1 MEKIKSMKYKR
12 DFLLAE
18 LIDSFFT
25 KKEISSLNKKLEVKD
40 KSNLKK
46 TNIKTNKLQ
55 IPILTADI
63 EIELIITFAFEK
75 LSDNKYLEFLFHLG
89 QYTITTG
96 QNSQAIYIH
105 ENILR
110 VTEGKVDFEN
120 FYANASL
127 ALGELYSRQA
137 LWKLCLN
144 YIKQANKI
152 FRKQN
157 NLKGASNCEN
167 LLGTVYGEYGNL
179 KKAKEHFEKSIS
191 FLDPLKDSELIG
203 KIENN
208 LGITYNIQG
217 ELDTALSYYNRA
229 LTNFEKIRDLKRMAE
244 VHHNMGMLYSKK
256 DSSRQAIKEFDASI
270 AFAKR
275 INYKQSL
282 VMSYLSKAH
291 LLIIQKDFNLAEAL
305 TNEAF
310 ELCNAINDKMAFGD
324 VFKLKGVIQR
334 NFKKYSLAEHY
345 LSTSIRINKE
355 LKNELNH
362 AESEFELGILYS
374 EKGELKESKKHFLV
388 ALKYYKKIKAQ
399 KEIKEIERN
408 LKNIYSI

>member
-1 MEKIKSMKYKR
+1 MGKIKTMKYKR
-12 DFLLAE
+12 DLLLSE
-18 LIDSFFT
+18 LLSSFFA
-25 KKEISSLNKKLEVKD
+25 KKEITALNKKLEIKD
-40 KSNLKK
+40 DSNLKK
-46 TNIKTNKLQ
+46 SNAKSKEPQNLSS
-55 IPILTADI
+55 TADI
-63 EIELIITFAFEK
+63 EIDLIITFALAK
-75 LSDNKYLEFLFHLG
+75 LSSSKYLEFLFHLG

-96 QNSQAIYIH
+96 KNDQAIYIH

-110 VTEGKVDFEN
+110 ETEGKIDFEN

-127 ALGELYSRQA
+127 SLGELYSRQA
-137 LWKLCLN
+137 LWKLCIN
-144 YIKQANKI
+144 YIKQADKI

-157 NLKGASNCEN
+157 DLKGASNCEN

-179 KKAKEHFEKSIS
+179 KKAKEHFEKSI
-191 FLDPLKDSELIG
+191 FLLDPLKDPELIG

-291 LLIIQKDFNLAEAL
+291 LLIIQQDFNLAESL

-310 ELCNAINDKMAFGD
+310 ELCNLINDKMAMGD
-324 VFKLKGVIQR
+324 VFKLKGIIQR
-334 NFKKYSLAEHY
+334 HFKKYSLAEHY
-345 LSTSIRINKE
+345 LYTSIRINKE
-355 LKNELNH
+355 LKNELND
-362 AESEFELGILYS
+362 AESEYELGILYS
-374 EKGELKESKKHFLV
+374 EKGDLKESKKHFLA
-388 ALKYYKKIKAQ
+388 ALKYFKKIKAQ

>member
-12 DFLLAE
+12 DFLLSE
-18 LIDSFFT
+18 LLGSFFT

>member
-1 MEKIKSMKYKR
+1 MKYKR
-12 DFLLAE
+12 DFLLSK
-18 LIDSFFT
+18 LLSSFFT
-25 KKEISSLNKKLEVKD
+25 KKEITALNKKLEI
-40 KSNLKK
+40 KSNSSIINSSSKS
-46 TNIKTNKLQ
+46 NELQ
-55 IPILTADI
+55 NPSSAADI
-63 EIELIITFAFEK
+63 EIDLIITFALGN
-75 LSDNKYLEFLFHLG
+75 LSNSKYLEFLFHLG

-96 QNSQAIYIH
+96 KNDQAIYIH

-110 VTEGKVDFEN
+110 ETEGKIDFEN

-191 FLDPLKDSELIG
+191 LLDPSKDPELIG

-229 LTNFEKIRDLKRMAE
+229 LANFEKVRDLKRMAE

-256 DSSRQAIKEFDASI
+256 DSSRLAIKEFDASI

-275 INYKQSL
+275 INYRQSL

-291 LLIIQKDFNLAEAL
+291 LLITQQDFNLAEAL

-310 ELCNAINDKMAFGD
+310 ELCNLINDKMAMGD
-324 VFKLKGVIQR
+324 VFKLKGIIQR
-334 NFKKYSLAEHY
+334 HFKKYSLAEHY
-345 LSTSIRINKE
+345 LYTSIRINKE
-355 LKNELNH
+355 LKNELND

-374 EKGELKESKKHFLV
+374 EKGELKESKKHFLA
-388 ALKYYKKIKAQ
+388 ALKYFKKIKAQ